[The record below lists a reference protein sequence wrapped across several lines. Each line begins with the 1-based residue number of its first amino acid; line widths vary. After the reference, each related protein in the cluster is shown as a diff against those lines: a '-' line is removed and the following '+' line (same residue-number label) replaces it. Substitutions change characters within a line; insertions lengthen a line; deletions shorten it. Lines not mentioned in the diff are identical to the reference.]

1 MWSPSPETTQLAA
14 SHPFV
19 LGCPGQHVGMVVVP
33 PTEGL
38 IAKNPTTPFDPGA
51 VDPVAAMKK
60 AARLAREREQ
70 SATPVVRLVWIGG
83 SAGAMQLVNVYV
95 HVSAI
100 LSA

>member
-1 MWSPSPETTQLAA
+1 MHEDRDRLTATAVVGETRIRAILT
-14 SHPFV
+14 
-19 LGCPGQHVGMVVVP
+19 